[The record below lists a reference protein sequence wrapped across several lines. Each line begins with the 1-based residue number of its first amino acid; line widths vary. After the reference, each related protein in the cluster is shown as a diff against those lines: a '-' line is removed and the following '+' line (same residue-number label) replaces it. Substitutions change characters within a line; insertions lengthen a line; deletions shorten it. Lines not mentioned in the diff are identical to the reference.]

1 MARKRRVM
9 IEQPWQLFAFTLTA
23 VLVGVLTGLMAA
35 TFRIVLLGIG
45 TVRTQFIGWAHG
57 NLFFGFLLV
66 AGAGA
71 AATSAAA
78 WLVHRVEPHAEGSGI
93 PRVEGVVEGRT
104 APGSAKILPVKYV
117 GGVLAIG
124 AGLAL
129 GREGPSVQ
137 MGGNI
142 AVILSRLLR
151 RNRNDMRTLV
161 AAGAAAGLATAF
173 NAPIAGG
180 VFVLEELVKRFDPR
194 TTIATLLA
202 SAAGFG
208 SASLLLNNTSDFYVA
223 PLHDPRLAQT
233 PLVLVVGLVTG
244 YVGVLYNRAVLYSL
258 RLADTSTWSVE
269 ARAGLIGAAVGAA
282 AFFVPWIVG
291 GGDELTARALTGQD
305 TILAV
310 VGILA
315 VRFFLGIISY
325 AALTPG
331 GLFAPMLVMGSDLGL
346 LVGLLG
352 AAAVPSL
359 TPDVA
364 GMALIGMAAFFTS
377 SVRAPVTGL
386 ILATEMTRSV
396 NLLPQML
403 GACAMAMLVAT
414 MLKSEP
420 IYDSLTARAVRNA
433 HTNALEE
440 RAAEKAVRVL
450 EKEAA
455 EEEVREQVLVAA
467 EVAEHP
473 AAPASRPEPQS
484 VAPPPSGGD
493 ETSGEPPEAAA
504 PGRHVDGAAPEGH
517 DEPTLDPTHGAP
529 APRGDEHH
537 D

>member
-1 MARKRRVM
+1 MARRRRVTI
-9 IEQPWQLFAFTLTA
+9 IEQPWHLFAFTATA
-23 VLVGVLTGLMAA
+23 VLVGVLTGFMAA
-35 TFRIVLLGIG
+35 TFRIVLLGIA
-45 TVRTQFIGWAHG
+45 TVRTQFVGWAHG
-57 NLFFGFLLV
+57 NVFFGFLLV
-66 AGAGA
+66 VAVAA
-71 AATSAAA
+71 AATAAAA
-78 WLVHRVEPHAEGSGI
+78 WLVHKVEPHAEGSGI

-104 APGSAKILPVKYV
+104 APGSARILPVKYV

-151 RNRNDMRTLV
+151 RNRHDMRTLV

-208 SASLLLNNTSDFYVA
+208 SASLLLSNTSDFYVA
-223 PLHDPRLAQT
+223 PLHDPRLVQT
-233 PLVLVVGLVTG
+233 PLVLIVGLVTG

-258 RLADTSTWSVE
+258 RIADTSTWPVE
-269 ARAGLIGAAVGAA
+269 LRAGLIGAAVGGA
-282 AFFVPWIVG
+282 AFFAPWIVG
-291 GGDELTARALTGQD
+291 GGDDLTARALTGQD
-305 TILAV
+305 TILTV
-310 VGILA
+310 VGILV

-352 AAAVPSL
+352 AAVAPSM
-359 TPDVA
+359 TPDLA
-364 GMALIGMAAFFTS
+364 GAALIGMAAFFTS

-386 ILATEMTRSV
+386 ILATEMTHSV

-433 HTNALEE
+433 QANLLEE
-440 RAAEKAVRVL
+440 QAAEKAVRIL

-455 EEEVREQVLVAA
+455 QEQARAEAEEQAEAEGQ
-467 EVAEHP
+467 EVAEGAMHTT
-473 AAPASRPEPQS
+473 AEAPDSERAQR
-484 VAPPPSGGD
+484 
-493 ETSGEPPEAAA
+493 PPEAAE
-504 PGRHVDGAAPEGH
+504 PPEYPPDGASPTDPPPPAPE
-517 DEPTLDPTHGAP
+517 P
-529 APRGDEHH
+529 
-537 D
+537 